1 VSTLHSRA
9 RYGYVKT
16 TAYSYYYDLVL
27 PFFDT
32 MNKLGVVTNRSE
44 VCFDIDK
51 VNVTEVVIRPPETI

>member
-1 VSTLHSRA
+1 MLTLHSRV

-32 MNKLGVVTNRSE
+32 MNKLGVVTNQSE

-51 VNVTEVVIRPPETI
+51 VNVSEAVIRPPEII

>member
-1 VSTLHSRA
+1 MLHSRA

-16 TAYSYYYDLVL
+16 AAYSYYYDLAL

-44 VCFDIDK
+44 VCFNIAK
-51 VNVTEVVIRPPETI
+51 MNVTEVVIRPPETV